1 MSRRHSLCP
10 VSHLEET
17 QGRNEECRV
26 GGDGGGGGGGGWGD
40 GELAG
45 EGRGEESAVLLI
57 RAAL

>member
-1 MSRRHSLCP
+1 MWG
-10 VSHLEET
+10 ET
-17 QGRNEECRV
+17 AAV
-26 GGDGGGGGGGGWGD
+26 VVGGGWGD